1 MSLTRAP
8 DNIYVVATA
17 ERAEHMEEKPLLIIE
32 NLTQWLDE
40 QGIGTG
46 NLQWQRLGKNRTH
59 GTYEIQRDDVRFVL
73 RRETTEPREPGT
85 HDLKTEVELL
95 ALLTKHHMRV
105 PQVTRVVDDPEIIGA
120 PFVMMDF
127 VDGAKLVDSIP
138 PNLDS
143 FEERHGMCRRAV
155 DDLARIHVELDVK
168 EFRKFDL
175 KNADFQKE
183 LLIIRRLGRKS
194 LRNIPGF
201 EIIYDY
207 LSEKVP
213 KPADFTVVHG
223 DYSLRNLVYSHNAP
237 AHVNT
242 IFGWD
247 HLSLG
252 DPMMDL
258 AKFTAFYADYL
269 PETPLE
275 TAPITRE
282 DAFLSRRELANVY
295 QLETRWDTSLINW
308 YETFYIWKRA
318 SELEQLWTLFQEGER
333 PKDTKFTLSL
343 RAGIPQMLANA
354 ATISRIKGVDA
365 NAGA

>member
-8 DNIYVVATA
+8 DNVYVVATA

-73 RRETTEPREPGT
+73 RRETTEPLEPGT
-85 HDLKTEVELL
+85 HSLATEVELL
-95 ALLTKHHMRV
+95 ALLAKHEVRV
-105 PQVTRVVDDPEIIGA
+105 PQVTRVVEDPEIIGA

-127 VDGAKLVDSIP
+127 IDGAKLVDSIP

-143 FEERHGMCRRAV
+143 FDERHG
-155 DDLARIHVELDVK
+155 
-168 EFRKFDL
+168 
-175 KNADFQKE
+175 KE
-183 LLIIRRLGRKS
+183 LLKIRRLGRKS
-194 LRNIPGF
+194 KRNVPGF
-201 EIIYDY
+201 EILYDY
-207 LSEKVP
+207 LSENVP

-223 DYSLRNLVYSHNAP
+223 DYSLRNLIYAHKAP
-237 AHVNT
+237 AHVQT
-242 IFGWD
+242 ILGWD
-247 HLSLG
+247 RLSLG

-295 QLETRWDTSLINW
+295 QLETRWDTSAINW
-308 YETFYIWKRA
+308 YESFYIWRRA